1 LEGADYV
8 QYKTTEVSFFPPYL
22 AITKSWASPP
32 TSPFS
37 CMKIFATYASSNQKG
52 HAFFLVG
59 KSKKLTMLL
68 LLLAVVVEKN
78 PAVLC

>member
-1 LEGADYV
+1 
-8 QYKTTEVSFFPPYL
+8 
-22 AITKSWASPP
+22 
-32 TSPFS
+32 
-37 CMKIFATYASSNQKG
+37 MKIFATYASSNQKG